1 MTSTK
6 QIKVSLNTYRAL
18 LTIKESNQTFDQAIS
33 NLITQRS
40 STRDLEQ
47 QLAPL
52 KQQINL
58 ILNQLQ
64 ILQLTQLQMSGGQT
78 PRNQTQ
84 TMQQTT
90 QTLHYPRSPQ
100 KTPAEA
106 QLDKSKSAK
115 KKRG

>member
-6 QIKVSLNTYRAL
+6 QIKVSLNTYRSL
-18 LTIKESNQTFDQAIS
+18 LTIKEPNQTFDQAIS

-40 STRDLEQ
+40 TNRDLEQ

-64 ILQLTQLQMSGGQT
+64 ILQLTQLQISGEQT
-78 PRNQTQ
+78 PRDQTQ
-84 TMQQTT
+84 TIPQT
-90 QTLHYPRSPQ
+90 QTPLHYPRSPQ
-100 KTPAEA
+100 RTQAEA
-106 QLDKSKSAK
+106 QLDKSKSGK